1 MVNQPRILV
10 EHAGSNTEVLYM
22 NFLSLPEPDVDNI
35 VGSIASW
42 FEQINR
48 KHREVKRFRQ
58 ILKRIQTSK
67 RVEKDYQ
74 CLFQLRYTEG
84 IQKDDA
90 DIQKFIRDLP
100 IGAFLQV
107 VFRLTLNDLR
117 GIRYCHFNDLAELL
131 APTQVSSNLRHLR
144 MLENLPEYQHF
155 LVELPGPLYSIS
167 DPQSIPSQPPTLDY
181 YKVPPTSSIS
191 TTLSGTLVKS
201 PEPHHQVS
209 ELSSDLGA
217 QSHSPSTISPA
228 TTFPLV
234 KRQRYPEIFKHSGLK
249 ISDIV
254 NSTKDSQPNGLS
266 RNIVY
271 HEVPLDFIGLQGNCI
286 VTLRFYDE
294 DSLRFRFNL
303 AERLRFHT

>member
-1 MVNQPRILV
+1 MANQPRILV
-10 EHAGSNTEVLYM
+10 EHAGNNIEVLYM

-35 VGSIASW
+35 VGTITSW

-48 KHREVKRFRQ
+48 KHREMRRFRQ

-117 GIRYCHFNDLAELL
+117 GVRYCHFNDLAELL

-155 LVELPGPLYSIS
+155 LVELPGPLYSMS
-167 DPQSIPSQPPTLDY
+167 DPQIIPSQPPTLDY
-181 YKVPPTSSIS
+181 HKVSPASPIS
-191 TTLSGTLVKS
+191 TTLSGTLVRN
-201 PEPHHQVS
+201 PEPHHQIS
-209 ELSSDLGA
+209 DLSSDSGV
-217 QSHSPSTISPA
+217 QPHSPSIISSA

-234 KRQRYPEIFKHSGLK
+234 KRQRYPEISKHSSLK
-249 ISDIV
+249 ISDII
-254 NSTKDSQPNGLS
+254 NSTKDPQPDGRP
-266 RNIVY
+266 RNIVF
-271 HEVPLDFIGLQGNCI
+271 HEVPLVFVGLQGNCI
-286 VTLRFYDE
+286 ITLRFYDE
-294 DSLRFRFNL
+294 GSLRFRFNL
-303 AERLRFHT
+303 AERLRAHT